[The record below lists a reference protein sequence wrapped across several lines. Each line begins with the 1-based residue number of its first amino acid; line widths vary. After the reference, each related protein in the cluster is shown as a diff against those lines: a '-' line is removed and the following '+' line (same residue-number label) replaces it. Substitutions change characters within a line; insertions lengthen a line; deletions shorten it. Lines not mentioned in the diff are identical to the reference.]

1 MAFTSDLSG
10 QEFWLVVDKGYIP
23 LGLVLGNSVY
33 SMGALGGCAAQQ
45 PAKPDT
51 SNTSP
56 DTSKTSSTLSRDAYE
71 CEQKAAFAGVGSR
84 AAAFDD
90 CMKNR
95 GRTPNNK

>member
-1 MAFTSDLSG
+1 MKLRLFFVTM
-10 QEFWLVVDKGYIP
+10 
-23 LGLVLGNSVY
+23 VL
-33 SMGALGGCAAQQ
+33 LGGCAAQQ

-56 DTSKTSSTLSRDAYE
+56 NTSKTSNTLSRDAYE